1 MPQFDPQRERSKNTG
16 KSGYPTVLPHAGM
29 HYGIR
34 AHTALLDEQ
43 GLIDKQKKHRGS
55 SGLQEHAPLLP
66 GRSQFF
72 DAVTSMRNSSSESG
86 GAAGPV
92 ARISAPSHDRA
103 VSSMPQMPT
112 NIQLPRT
119 F

>member
-1 MPQFDPQRERSKNTG
+1 MPQLDPQRERSKNTV
-16 KSGYPTVLPHAGM
+16 KSGYPIVLPHAGT
-29 HYGIR
+29 HYFIT
-34 AHTALLDEQ
+34 AHAALLDEQ
-43 GLIDKQKKHRGS
+43 GLIDKQKKHRGG
-55 SGLQEHAPLLP
+55 SGLQEDAPLLA
-66 GRSQFF
+66 GRGHFS
-72 DAVTSMRNSSSESG
+72 DAVMSMRNSSSESG

-92 ARISAPSHDRA
+92 ARISAPSRDRA

>member
-1 MPQFDPQRERSKNTG
+1 MV
-16 KSGYPTVLPHAGM
+16 SG
-29 HYGIR
+29 
-34 AHTALLDEQ
+34 HTLDEQ

-55 SGLQEHAPLLP
+55 SGLQEDAPLLA
-66 GRSQFF
+66 GCSQFS
-72 DAVTSMRNSSSESG
+72 DAVTSMRNSLSESG
-86 GAAGPV
+86 GAGGPV
-92 ARISAPSHDRA
+92 ARISAPSRDRA